1 MAEAAPLHNCTTEPP
16 PATAPPKASCTVAGT
31 AVWLRQW
38 ILILILDFRVP
49 AQETIICCQRR
60 MRSFLVAK
68 AGPPTLAIL
77 QWLPNFRAPP
87 APWSS
92 TPPPKCGWA
101 GVMLKNALGSL
112 VSNDNDDCCLNYDA
126 EDAMR

>member
-16 PATAPPKASCTVAGT
+16 PATTAPPKASCTVAGT

-60 MRSFLVAK
+60 MRSFLGFA
-68 AGPPTLAIL
+68 AA
-77 QWLPNFRAPP
+77 FRFY
-87 APWSS
+87 
-92 TPPPKCGWA
+92 
-101 GVMLKNALGSL
+101 VFI
-112 VSNDNDDCCLNYDA
+112 
-126 EDAMR
+126 